1 MSKSEMTGI
10 YQASGRGYGFFI
22 PDGGGEDW
30 FVPPH
35 RSGTAWDGDLVAA
48 AAISSDSPQA
58 GNRTHSGAAPLPNK
72 ASGFAGDPNQRRT
85 CKITAVL
92 ERVNKDVV
100 GTVHKQGRELWL
112 EPDNKRLPSVLVLAK
127 KGKVGNNEKAAVTM
141 TSFGGRGEPPVGRL
155 TETFGRAGTRQAAV
169 DATLYRYDIWPDFPP
184 DVQIEAERLIRG
196 PREAAKQLS
205 GERTST
211 EMSEFPAL
219 DGNEGYAGCE
229 DDGRRD
235 LRDELIITIDGASAK
250 DLDDA
255 ISLTRDGQGR
265 QVLGVH
271 IADVSHYVT
280 PYSALD
286 REAFERGTSVYFA
299 DRVIPMLPKELS
311 NGICSLHPGV
321 DRLTLS
327 CFMTLDEDAH
337 VVGQEIVKSVIR
349 SVERM
354 TYSDCNKL
362 LADED
367 ADLKVR
373 YDHVLPMLR
382 EMAALAA
389 KLERNRRLRGSLDLN
404 SSEAAILCDRF
415 GHPVGVELRKPGLSE
430 GLIEEFMLAANETV
444 ARYLHGLSKPAVY
457 RVHEKPTGDKVE
469 RLRAMLAP
477 FGLDVGAA
485 DHFALQKVLRE
496 VEGKPEEPAVNAV
509 VLRSMMKARYDP
521 ENLGHFGLAAQY
533 YCHFTSPIRRYPDL
547 MVHRVLSA
555 LLAGELHGNA
565 EGKLRKAV
573 ERAAVQSSQRE
584 LAAQSAEREIE
595 KFYMAEFMADHIG
608 EKFPAAVSGV
618 TRYGLFVMLP
628 FGVEGMVPVES
639 LPGFEY
645 DFDEYRM
652 TLTGRGGVYTF
663 GMPLEVVCVSADPGT
678 GQIDFRLEG
687 TPEAAARRKPE
698 KKPVQPPKQKKK
710 QSYKPPRKKKR

>member
-1 MSKSEMTGI
+1 MSKGELTGI

-22 PDGGGEDW
+22 PDDGGEDW

-35 RSGTAWDGDLVAA
+35 RSGGAWDGDRVKLRADAEESV
-48 AAISSDSPQA
+48 D
-58 GNRTHSGAAPLPNK
+58 GHRKVGAV
-72 ASGFAGDPNQRRT
+72 
-85 CKITAVL
+85 TAVL

-127 KGKVGNNEKAAVTM
+127 KGKVGNNEKAAVVI
-141 TSFGGRGEPPVGRL
+141 TSFGGRSESPVGRL
-155 TETFGRAGTRQAAV
+155 AETFGRAGTRQAAV

-184 DVQIEAERLIRG
+184 DVQIEAEKA
-196 PREAAKQLS
+196 PQEVPVEAI
-205 GERTST
+205 
-211 EMSEFPAL
+211 
-219 DGNEGYAGCE
+219 EG
-229 DDGRRD
+229 RKD
-235 LRDELIITIDGASAK
+235 LRGELIITIDGASAK

-255 ISLTRDGQGR
+255 ISLTKDEQGR

-271 IADVSHYVT
+271 IADVSYYVT
-280 PYSALD
+280 PFSALD
-286 REAFERGTSVYFA
+286 REAFDRGTSVYFA
-299 DRVIPMLPKELS
+299 DRVVPMLPRELS

-327 CFMTLDEDAH
+327 CFMTMDENAH
-337 VVGQEIVKSVIR
+337 VVKQEIVKSVIR
-349 SVERM
+349 SAERM

-362 LADED
+362 LADEN
-367 ADLKVR
+367 ADLAIR
-373 YDHVLPMLR
+373 YDHIMPMLK

-389 KLERNRRLRGSLDLN
+389 KLERKRRLRGSLDLN
-404 SSEAAILCDRF
+404 SSEAAILCDQF
-415 GHPVGVELRKPGLSE
+415 GHPVGVELRKPGVSE
-430 GLIEEFMLAANETV
+430 GMIEEFMLAANETV
-444 ARYLHGLSKPAVY
+444 ARYIHGLNKPAVY

-485 DHFALQKVLRE
+485 DHFALQKVLKE
-496 VEGKPEEPAVNAV
+496 AEGKPEESAVNAIL
-509 VLRSMMKARYDP
+509 LRSLMKARYDP
-521 ENLGHFGLAAQY
+521 QDLGHFGLAAEY

-547 MVHRVLSA
+547 MIHRVLTA
-555 LLAGELHGNA
+555 LLAGNLHGST
-565 EGKLRKAV
+565 EGKLRTAV
-573 ERAAVQSSQRE
+573 EKAAVQSSQRE

-595 KFYMAEFMADHIG
+595 RFYMAEFMQDRVG
-608 EKFPAAVSGV
+608 EKFSGTVSGV
-618 TRYGLFVMLP
+618 TRYGLFVSLP

-645 DFDEYRM
+645 DYDEHRM
-652 TLTGRGGVYTF
+652 TLSGRGGIYTF
-663 GMPLEVVCVSADPGT
+663 GMPLEVVCVSADPGS

-698 KKPVQPPKQKKK
+698 KKPASPPKGKKK
-710 QSYKPPRKKKR
+710 QSYKPPKRKKR

>member
-1 MSKSEMTGI
+1 MSKSELTGI

-22 PDGGGEDW
+22 PNDGGEDW

-48 AAISSDSPQA
+48 TAIFSDSPQV
-58 GNRTHSGAAPLPNK
+58 GNRTHSGAASLPGK
-72 ASGFAGDPNQRRT
+72 AIGFAGDPNQRQV
-85 CKITAVL
+85 CQITAVL

-112 EPDNKRLPSVLVLAK
+112 EPDNKRLPSILVLAK
-127 KGKVGNNEKAAVTM
+127 KGKVGNNEKVAVTI
-141 TSFGGRGEPPVGRL
+141 TSYGGKGTPPVGRL

-169 DATLYRYDIWPDFPP
+169 DATLYRYDIWPDFSP
-184 DVQIEAERLIRG
+184 DVLLEADKVPHVVSE
-196 PREAAKQLS
+196 
-205 GERTST
+205 
-211 EMSEFPAL
+211 EMLA
-219 DGNEGYAGCE
+219 
-229 DDGRRD
+229 GRRD
-235 LRDELIITIDGASAK
+235 LRDEMIITIDGASAK

-255 ISLTRDGQGR
+255 ISLTRDEQGR

-280 PYSALD
+280 PRSALD

-327 CFMTLDEDAH
+327 CFMTLDADGR

-362 LADED
+362 LAGED
-367 ADLKVR
+367 ANLAVR
-373 YDHVLPMLR
+373 YDHILPMLQ
-382 EMAALAA
+382 EMAVLAA

-415 GHPVGVELRKPGLSE
+415 GHPVGVELRKPGVSE

-444 ARYLHGLSKPAVY
+444 ARHLHGLHKPAVY
-457 RVHEKPTGDKVE
+457 RVHEKPTGDKTE

-485 DHFALQKVLRE
+485 DHFALQKVLKA
-496 VEGKPEEPAVNAV
+496 VEGKPEEPAVNAI

-521 ENLGHFGLAAQY
+521 ENLGHFGLAAEY

-555 LLAGELHGNA
+555 LLADELHGSN
-565 EGKLRKAV
+565 EGKLRTAV
-573 ERAAVQSSQRE
+573 EKAAVQSSQRE

-595 KFYMAEFMADHIG
+595 KFYMAEFMSDHIG
-608 EKFPAAVSGV
+608 EQFPAVVSGV
-618 TRYGLFVMLP
+618 TRNGLYVSLP
-628 FGVEGMVPVES
+628 FGVEGLVPVES

-645 DFDEYRM
+645 DYDEYRM

-663 GMPLEVVCVSADPGT
+663 GMPLAVICVSADPGT

-687 TPEAAARRKPE
+687 TPEAAVRRKPE
-698 KKPVQPPKQKKK
+698 KKAAPPPKQKKK
-710 QSYKPPRKKKR
+710 QSYKPPKRKKR

>member
-1 MSKSEMTGI
+1 MSKSEMTGT

-22 PDGGGEDW
+22 PEDGSEDW

-35 RSGTAWDGDLVAA
+35 RSGTAWDGDRVKLREDAEESA
-48 AAISSDSPQA
+48 D
-58 GNRTHSGAAPLPNK
+58 GNRKVGAV
-72 ASGFAGDPNQRRT
+72 
-85 CKITAVL
+85 TAVL
-92 ERVNKDVV
+92 ERVNRDVV

-127 KGKVGNNEKAAVTM
+127 KGKVGNNEKAAVTV
-141 TSFGGRGEPPVGRL
+141 TSYGGRGEPPVGRL
-155 TETFGRAGTRQAAV
+155 TEAFGRAGTRQAAV

-184 DVQIEAERLIRG
+184 DVLLEADRVSHVIEEETL
-196 PREAAKQLS
+196 
-205 GERTST
+205 T
-211 EMSEFPAL
+211 
-219 DGNEGYAGCE
+219 
-229 DDGRRD
+229 GRRD

-255 ISLTRDGQGR
+255 ISLTRDEQGR

-286 REAFERGTSVYFA
+286 REAFDRGTSVYFA

-327 CFMTLDEDAH
+327 CFMTLDGDAH
-337 VVGQEIVKSVIR
+337 VVRQEIVKSVIR
-349 SVERM
+349 SAERM

-373 YDHVLPMLR
+373 YDHILPMLK

-389 KLERNRRLRGSLDLN
+389 RLERTRRARGSLDLN

-415 GHPVGVELRKPGLSE
+415 GHPVGVELRKPGVSE
-430 GLIEEFMLAANETV
+430 GLIEEFMLSANETV
-444 ARYLHGLSKPAVY
+444 ARYLHNLRKPAVY

-485 DHFALQKVLRE
+485 DHFALQKVLKE

-521 ENLGHFGLAAQY
+521 QNLGHFGLAAEY

-565 EGKLRKAV
+565 EGKLSKAA

-608 EKFPAAVSGV
+608 EKFQAAVSGV
-618 TRYGLFVMLP
+618 TRGGLFVMLP
-628 FGVEGMVPVES
+628 FGVEGMVSVES

-645 DFDEYRM
+645 DYDEHRM
-652 TLTGRGGVYTF
+652 TLSGRGGVYTF
-663 GMPLEVVCVSADPGT
+663 GMPLTVVCVSADPGT
-678 GQIDFRLEG
+678 GQIDFSLDG
-687 TPEAAARRKPE
+687 TPEGAVKRKQE
-698 KKPVQPPKQKKK
+698 KKPVQPPKGKKK
-710 QSYKPPRKKKR
+710 QSYKPPKRKRR

>member
-1 MSKSEMTGI
+1 MSRSEMIGTF
-10 YQASGRGYGFFI
+10 QASGRGYGFFI
-22 PDGGGEDW
+22 PDDGSEDW

-35 RSGTAWDGDLVAA
+35 RTGGAWDQDRVRLREDAEESADGHRKV
-48 AAISSDSPQA
+48 
-58 GNRTHSGAAPLPNK
+58 GAVV
-72 ASGFAGDPNQRRT
+72 
-85 CKITAVL
+85 AVL
-92 ERVNKDVV
+92 ERANKDVV
-100 GTVHKQGRELWL
+100 GTVYKQGRELWL
-112 EPDNKRLPSVLVLAK
+112 EPDDKRLPAVLVLAK
-127 KGKVGNNEKAAVTM
+127 KGKVGNNEKAAVAI
-141 TSFGGRGEPPVGRL
+141 TSFGGRGQPPVGRL
-155 TETFGRAGTRQAAV
+155 SETFGRAGTRQAAV
-169 DATLYRYDIWPDFPP
+169 DAALYRYDIWPDFPP
-184 DVQIEAERLIRG
+184 DVQFEAEKVSHVI
-196 PREAAKQLS
+196 
-205 GERTST
+205 
-211 EMSEFPAL
+211 SEDAL
-219 DGNEGYAGCE
+219 A
-229 DDGRRD
+229 GRRD
-235 LRDELIITIDGASAK
+235 LRDERIITIDGASAK

-255 ISLTRDGQGR
+255 ISLTRNERGQ

-280 PYSALD
+280 PFSSLD
-286 REAFERGTSVYFA
+286 REAFDRGTSVYFA

-327 CFMTLDEDAH
+327 CFMTLDEDGH
-337 VVGQEIVKSVIR
+337 TVKQEIVKSVIR

-367 ADLKVR
+367 ADLAVR
-373 YDHVLPMLR
+373 YGHILPMLR

-404 SSEAAILCDRF
+404 SSEAAILCDQF
-415 GHPVGVELRKPGLSE
+415 GHPVGVELRKPGVSE

-444 ARYLHGLSKPAVY
+444 ASYLNSLHKPAVY

-485 DHFALQKVLRE
+485 DHFALQKVLKE
-496 VEGKPEEPAVNAV
+496 VEGKPEEAAVNAV

-521 ENLGHFGLAAQY
+521 ENLGHFGLAAEH

-547 MVHRVLSA
+547 IVHRVLSA
-555 LLAGELHGNA
+555 LLAGDLHGST
-565 EGKLRKAV
+565 ESKLRTAV
-573 ERAAVQSSQRE
+573 EKAAAQSSERE
-584 LAAQSAEREIE
+584 LAAQNAEREID

-608 EKFPAAVSGV
+608 EIFPAAVSGV
-618 TRYGLFVMLP
+618 TRYGLFVTLP
-628 FGVEGMVPVES
+628 FGVEGLVPVES

-645 DFDEYRM
+645 DYDEHRM
-652 TLTGRGGVYTF
+652 TLSGRGGVFTF

-687 TPEAAARRKPE
+687 TPEASARRKPE
-698 KKPVQPPKQKKK
+698 KKPAQPPKTKKK
-710 QSYKPPRKKKR
+710 QAYRPPKRKKH